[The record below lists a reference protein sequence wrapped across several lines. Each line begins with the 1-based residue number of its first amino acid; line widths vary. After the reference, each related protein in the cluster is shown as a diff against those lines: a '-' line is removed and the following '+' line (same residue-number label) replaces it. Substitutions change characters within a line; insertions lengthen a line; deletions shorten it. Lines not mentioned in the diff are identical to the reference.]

1 MPVDCRSNC
10 HKTTPAKAKVV
21 KLGRGKKKG
30 MASGVQMKGA
40 GA

>member
-21 KLGRGKKKG
+21 KLGRGKKKE
-30 MASGVQMKGA
+30 ASGVQMKGA